1 MKESYTIYE
10 LAAAWGC
17 SWRTVWRMIQR
28 GELTAFRVGR
38 SWRIS
43 GTERQRVEQNGIFSL
58 TRSAGS

>member
-17 SWRTVWRMIQR
+17 SWRTIWRMIQR
-28 GELTAFRVGR
+28 GELAAFRVGR

-43 GTERQRVEQNGIFSL
+43 AAERLRVEQSGIFSL
-58 TRSAGS
+58 TRSVST